1 MTSTLRLD
9 VSTNDGIQTIA
20 ITGEL
25 DAASC
30 PELERCL
37 DGCAAPAAR
46 VLLDLR
52 GLNFMDTAG
61 VELLERTYMQAAH
74 EGWAFAVLTPGERFL
89 ARAA

>member
-1 MTSTLRLD
+1 MNSTLRLD
-9 VSTNDGIQTIA
+9 VSINDGIQTIS

-30 PELERCL
+30 PELECCL
-37 DGCAAPAAR
+37 DGCAAPGAR

-61 VELLERTYMQAAH
+61 VELLDRAYTQAAL
-74 EGWAFAVLTPGERFL
+74 EGWAFAVMTPGERFV

>member
-30 PELERCL
+30 PELECCL
-37 DGCAAPAAR
+37 DGCAAPGAR

-61 VELLERTYMQAAH
+61 VELLERTYTQAAR
-74 EGWAFAVLTPGERFL
+74 EGWAFAVLTPGERFV